1 MPSLSP
7 SETWNWSTNDKRG
20 RVPPSHLNSNGIIRT
35 VTVQYWHKNQWKY
48 LSNLGSGVVLLVR
61 YLALASLSCYPQTD
75 KESLSQGPARDLCWL
90 RRACWQQ
97 APVYVSPAQN
107 NVQWCYKLNLYK
119 IRTSIMFCKQILCL
133 LLVNIHTLW
142 QRTTVH
148 ILPWYYHQFVGTFQ
162 NNTTYIVTDLHMEN
176 SSKYNYWLLSEKG
189 KLLIFPIF
197 TRGSNKFHPKI
208 LMRGSPLLHLW
219 KALIQ
224 LYINTTHNWF
234 LFSLA
239 ITSV

>member
-1 MPSLSP
+1 MIQYNYVHILITCAFKKYNLVRWKSPHRFAEQKYNTAYTTLLWINIMPSLSP

-20 RVPPSHLNSNGIIRT
+20 RVPPSHLNSNGIIRM

-90 RRACWQQ
+90 RRPCWQQ

-119 IRTSIMFCKQILCL
+119 IRTSIMVC
-133 LLVNIHTLW
+133 
-142 QRTTVH
+142 
-148 ILPWYYHQFVGTFQ
+148 
-162 NNTTYIVTDLHMEN
+162 
-176 SSKYNYWLLSEKG
+176 
-189 KLLIFPIF
+189 
-197 TRGSNKFHPKI
+197 
-208 LMRGSPLLHLW
+208 
-219 KALIQ
+219 
-224 LYINTTHNWF
+224 
-234 LFSLA
+234 
-239 ITSV
+239 